1 METLQQLCFTT
12 FIQLYSVL
20 VFYVFWFARL
30 GFSSR
35 CTLGELSAVEHVCVF
50 TPTLG
55 FHEDMADR
63 DEF

>member
-1 METLQQLCFTT
+1 MFHY
-12 FIQLYSVL
+12 FYSA
-20 VFYVFWFARL
+20 FWFARL
-30 GFSSR
+30 GFCSH

-50 TPTLG
+50 TATLG

>member
-1 METLQQLCFTT
+1 MFHYFYSAVFSSRVLCEGILFG
-12 FIQLYSVL
+12 LHVL
-20 VFYVFWFARL
+20 VFPHVVH
-30 GFSSR
+30 
-35 CTLGELSAVEHVCVF
+35 LGELSAVEHVCVF